1 MPKLGR
7 KERETKTR
15 AKKEQENRKKKNVT
29 GKKRRGENKFKIG
42 KEDYLNLNLSNSCP
56 MSLAWKTIQRFFF
69 FCRLF
74 PPPPKVN
81 RF

>member
-42 KEDYLNLNLSNSCP
+42 KEDYLN
-56 MSLAWKTIQRFFF
+56 
-69 FCRLF
+69 
-74 PPPPKVN
+74 
-81 RF
+81 